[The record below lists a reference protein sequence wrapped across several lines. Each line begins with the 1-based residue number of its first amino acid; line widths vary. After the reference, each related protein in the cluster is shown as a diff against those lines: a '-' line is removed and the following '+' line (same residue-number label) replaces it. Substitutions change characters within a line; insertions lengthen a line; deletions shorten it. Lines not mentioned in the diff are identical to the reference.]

1 MEKKLYITFSDSMG
15 LTQVEIDDSGITS
28 DGTYLFFT
36 DASERDYKIPAV
48 NVYSVTL
55 EWREA

>member
-1 MEKKLYITFSDSMG
+1 MEKKMYITFSDNLG
-15 LTQVEIDDSGITS
+15 LTRVEIDDSGITS
-28 DGTYLFFT
+28 DGTYMFFT

-55 EWREA
+55 E